1 MVGKTLGHYRV
12 LALLGRGGMGEV
24 YTAEDL
30 KLKRRVALK
39 TLPAEMAAN
48 KERRRRFEREAQAVA
63 ALNHPGIV
71 TIYSVEQEAGTAF
84 LTMELVEGKTLAEA
98 VPPGGMP
105 ADEFLPIAIQVADAV
120 QAAHER
126 GILHRDLKP
135 GNVML
140 TAEGRIKVL
149 DFGLAKLT
157 DAGPPA
163 ELHGSMTTSAGQIV
177 GTVSY
182 MAPEQ
187 AEGKPI
193 DHRADVFGLGVLLYE
208 LAAGV
213 RPFQGE
219 TNLTILAGLMRDTPR
234 PIAELRQDLAPA
246 VGAII
251 QKCLEKDPAKR
262 FQSAGDLRAKLEEVR
277 DSQRPTLKRPAP
289 RWAYAASAVIVLL
302 TGLVSWWAL
311 RTPSPEASTTAYA
324 AAEGPILVTGNSVA
338 ILDFEDRTSV
348 PALGA
353 WGLMLGESIATG
365 LAARGIP
372 VVSAMDAS
380 ATDGLTIT
388 GTYFLD
394 GDFIRFEGR
403 VLSASR
409 GIVLKQLAPIRIP
422 RIALTADLAQRYVV
436 DAVVDAQSVGRR

>member
-1 MVGKTLGHYRV
+1 MAGRTLGHYRV
-12 LALLGRGGMGEV
+12 LTLLGRGGMGEV
-24 YTAEDL
+24 YAAEDL

-39 TLPAEMAAN
+39 TLPAEMASN

-71 TIYSVEQEAGTAF
+71 TIYSVEHEEGVAF
-84 LTMELVEGKTLAEA
+84 LTMELVQGRTLAEA

-105 ADEFLPIAIQVADAV
+105 AGEFLPIAIQVADAM

-135 GNVML
+135 GNVMV
-140 TAEGRIKVL
+140 TADGRIKVL
-149 DFGLAKLT
+149 DFGLAKLA
-157 DAGPPA
+157 DSQPPA
-163 ELHGSMTTSAGQIV
+163 ELHGSLTTSAGQIV

-187 AEGKPI
+187 AEGKPV
-193 DHRADVFGLGVLLYE
+193 DHRADIFGLGVLLYE

-219 TNLTILAGLMRDTPR
+219 TNLTILAGLMRDTPT
-234 PIAELRQDLAPA
+234 PITELRQDLPPA
-246 VGAII
+246 VGTII
-251 QKCLEKDPAKR
+251 QRCLEKDPVNR
-262 FQSAGDLRAKLEEVR
+262 FQSAGDLRAALEEVQGR
-277 DSQRPTLKRPAP
+277 HRPALRAPAP
-289 RWAYAASAVIVLL
+289 RWAYAASALIVAL
-302 TGLVSWWAL
+302 TGIGSWWAL
-311 RTPSPEASTTAYA
+311 RTPTPETAAYA
-324 AAEGPILVTGNSVA
+324 AAEGPILVTGKSVA
-338 ILDFEDRTSV
+338 ILDFQDRTNI

-353 WGLMLGESIATG
+353 WGLLLGESIATG
-365 LAARGIP
+365 LASHGIP

-388 GTYFLD
+388 GSYYLD
-394 GDFIRFEGR
+394 GDFIRFEGQ

-409 GIVLKQLAPIRIP
+409 GIVLRQLPPIRVP
-422 RIALTADLAQRYVV
+422 RISLTPDMAQRPVV
-436 DAVVDAQSVGRR
+436 TAVLEAQNVGRR

>member
-1 MVGKTLGHYRV
+1 MTGKTLGHYRV
-12 LALLGRGGMGEV
+12 LTLLGRGGMGEV
-24 YTAEDL
+24 YAAEDL
-30 KLKRRVALK
+30 KLKRKVALK
-39 TLPAEMAAN
+39 TLPPEMAAN

-71 TIYSVEQEAGTAF
+71 TIYSVEQDAGTAF

-140 TAEGRIKVL
+140 TADGRIKVL

-157 DAGPPA
+157 DTDPRAD
-163 ELHGSMTTSAGQIV
+163 LHGSMTTSAGQIV

-193 DHRADVFGLGVLLYE
+193 DHRADIFGLGVLLYE

-219 TNLTILAGLMRDTPR
+219 TNLTILAGLMRDDPR
-234 PIAELRQDLAPA
+234 PIAELRQDLPPA

-262 FQSAGDLRAKLEEVR
+262 FQSAGDLRAKLEDVR
-277 DSQRPTLKRPAP
+277 EGQRPRLRRPAP
-289 RWAYAASAVIVLL
+289 RWAYAASGAIVLL
-302 TGLVSWWAL
+302 TAGVSWWAL
-311 RTPSPEASTTAYA
+311 QPPSPEATAYA
-324 AAEGPILVTGNSVA
+324 TAEGPILVTGNSVA
-338 ILDFEDRTSV
+338 ILDFQDRTGV

-353 WGLMLGESIATG
+353 WGLLLGESIATG

-394 GDFIRFEGR
+394 GDFIRFEGK

-409 GIVLKQLAPIRIP
+409 GIVLKQLPPIRIP
-422 RIALTADLAQRYVV
+422 RIALTADLAQRPIV
-436 DAVVDAQSVGRR
+436 DAIVETQNVGRR

>member
-12 LALLGRGGMGEV
+12 LTLLGRGGMGEV
-24 YTAEDL
+24 YAAEDL
-30 KLKRRVALK
+30 KLKRKVALK
-39 TLPAEMAAN
+39 TLPAEMASN

-71 TIYSVEQEAGTAF
+71 TIYSVEHEESVAF
-84 LTMELVEGKTLAEA
+84 LTMELVEGRTLAEA
-98 VPPGGMP
+98 VPPGGMS
-105 ADEFLPIAIQVADAV
+105 AEEFLPIAIQVADAM

-140 TAEGRIKVL
+140 TGEGRIKVL
-149 DFGLAKLT
+149 DFGLAKLA
-157 DAGPPA
+157 DSQPPA
-163 ELHGSMTTSAGQIV
+163 ELHGSLTTSAGQIV

-187 AEGKPI
+187 AEGKPV
-193 DHRADVFGLGVLLYE
+193 DHRADIFGLGVLLYE

-219 TNLTILAGLMRDTPR
+219 TNLTILAGLMRDTPT
-234 PIAELRQDLAPA
+234 PITELRQDLPPA

-251 QKCLEKDPAKR
+251 QRCLEKDPVNR
-262 FQSAGDLRAKLEEVR
+262 FQSAGDLRAALEQVHNR
-277 DSQRPTLKRPAP
+277 QRPALRGPAP
-289 RWAYAASAVIVLL
+289 RWAYAASAIIVLL

-311 RTPSPEASTTAYA
+311 RPESPETPAYA

-338 ILDFEDRTSV
+338 ILDFEDRTGV
-348 PALGA
+348 PALAA
-353 WGLMLGESIATG
+353 WGLMLGETIATG
-365 LAARGIP
+365 LASRGIP

-388 GTYFLD
+388 GTYYLE

-409 GIVLKQLAPIRIP
+409 GIVLKQLPAIRIP
-422 RIALTADLAQRYVV
+422 RIALTADLAQGQVV
-436 DAVVDAQSVGRR
+436 NAIVETQNVGQR